1 MKDIECP
8 YCGEEQDIDHDDGK
22 GYGESERHQQQCS
35 KCEKTFIFTT
45 YISFSY
51 TPYKAEC
58 LNGGDHE
65 YYPTHTYPT
74 EFTEMECHLCGDRRK
89 PTKEEMD
96 DLILREQNR
105 RACQPW

>member
-8 YCGEEQDIDHDDGK
+8 YCGTEQDIDHDDGK
-22 GYGESERHQQQCS
+22 GYEENERHQQQCV

-45 YISFSY
+45 YVLYSY

-74 EFTEMECHLCGDRRK
+74 EFTEMMCHLCGDRRK
-89 PTKEEMD
+89 PTKEEMEG
-96 DLILREQNR
+96 LILQRDNSQ
-105 RACQPW
+105 AYKPW